1 MAFMLSAFKDFQQ
14 VYLRQPM
21 LTLLLLGFAS
31 GLPAPLVFSNL
42 SIWLS
47 DAGVSRTDIG
57 LFALVATP
65 YAINFLWAPLI
76 DRLPLP
82 FLTRHLGRRR
92 SWALFSQIW
101 LMAALIAM
109 SFSDPANSLFFMALA
124 ALLVTTASA

>member
-21 LTLLLLGFAS
+21 LTLLCLGFAS

-47 DAGVSRTDIG
+47 DTGVSRTDIG

-82 FLTRHLGRRR
+82 YLTRRFGRRR
-92 SWALFSQIW
+92 GWALFSQLW
-101 LMAALIAM
+101 LMAALVVM
-109 SFSDPANSLFFMALA
+109 SFTDPANNLFLMALA
-124 ALLVTTASA
+124 AL